1 MIYSS
6 TYQTPIGPI
15 TLCDEQNA
23 LVGCYFGLRTG
34 EVKETPLLKQ
44 AAQEL
49 AEYLGGTRRVFDV
62 PLNPSG
68 TDFQKKVWQALVEI
82 PYGQTASYQE
92 IAARAGNVKACRAV
106 GMANNRNPISI
117 FIPCH
122 RVIGKKG
129 QMVGY
134 GGGLGKK
141 IALLKLECVG

>member
-1 MIYSS
+1 MIYSY

-23 LVGCYFGLRTG
+23 LVGCYFGRRT
-34 EVKETPLLKQ
+34 EEIKETPLLKR

-49 AEYLGGTRRVFDV
+49 AEYLGGTRRVFEV
-62 PLNPSG
+62 PLNPAG
-68 TDFQKKVWQALVEI
+68 TDFQKRVWQALVKI

-92 IAARAGNVKACRAV
+92 IAERVGNIKACRAI

-134 GGGLGKK
+134 GGGLDKK
-141 IALLKLECVG
+141 EALLRLESKG